1 MLPSLHHGA
10 AVTMSSADLCDLVN
24 RARFEFG
31 ENEVRRNDFT
41 SRCKDE
47 LDGEHYE
54 SFVVTN
60 PNGTTSE
67 VLRLTQDQCLL
78 VAMRESKAVRRRVVE
93 QLNQIAPKFNPAS
106 LTRLDILQLAM
117 ESEQGRIKAEAERDH
132 AIATKAQIGSR
143 REATAMAS
151 AATAKREAARLRDQL
166 GFSTRHA
173 TVKAVEGATS
183 RRFDWLPLR
192 KWCVAH
198 GAFPASVADPLYG
211 TVKAWPS
218 DAWGEVY
225 GIDLSELFPSEATQK
240 AAA

>member
-1 MLPSLHHGA
+1 MNLATIDHSSA
-10 AVTMSSADLCDLVN
+10 TMSSLEISELVESRHDKVRQSIERLAERGVITLPPVGEVSN
-24 RARFEFG
+24 TGPGPKTISVYLVGKRDSYIIVAQLSPEFTARL
-31 ENEVRRNDFT
+31 VDRWQ
-41 SRCKDE
+41 E
-47 LDGEHYE
+47 LE
-54 SFVVTN
+54 
-60 PNGTTSE
+60 
-67 VLRLTQDQCLL
+67 QD
-78 VAMRESKAVRRRVVE
+78 AK
-93 QLNQIAPKFNPAS
+93 KFDPAT

-117 ESEQGRIKAEAERDH
+117 ESEQGRIKAEAERDY

-151 AATAKREAARLRDQL
+151 AAIAKREAARLRDQL

-173 TVKAVEGATS
+173 TVKAVEGATA

-218 DAWGEVY
+218 DALGEVY
-225 GIDLSELFPSEATQK
+225 GIDLSELFPSEATHK
-240 AAA
+240 EAA